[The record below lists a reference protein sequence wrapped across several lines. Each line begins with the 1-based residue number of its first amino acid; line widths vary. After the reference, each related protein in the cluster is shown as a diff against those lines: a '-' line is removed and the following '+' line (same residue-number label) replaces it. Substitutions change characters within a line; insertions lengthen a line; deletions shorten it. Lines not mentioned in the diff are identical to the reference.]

1 MKTLISGLFGL
12 IGGLAVGLL
21 FAGIMSENDDK
32 IIKYEK
38 SKANAWRSKYWEGN
52 RQIALYDDEVKQLKK
67 IIKKLT
73 NEM

>member
-1 MKTLISGLFGL
+1 MKSFISGL
-12 IGGLAVGLL
+12 IGGLAISLL

-38 SKANAWRSKYWEGN
+38 GKANAWRSKYWEGN

>member
-1 MKTLISGLFGL
+1 MKSFISGLFG
-12 IGGLAVGLL
+12 GLAIGLL

-32 IIKYEK
+32 IIKHEK
-38 SKANAWRSKYWEGN
+38 SKANKWQSKYWEGN
-52 RQIALYDDEVKQLKK
+52 RQIALYDDEVRQLKK